1 MATFQPELLLMDVNL
16 PEVSGYDLAR
26 LVRQQEQH
34 AALPILFLTSEARD
48 GVAASGPPRPA
59 ATST

>member
-34 AALPILFLTSEARD
+34 AALPIIFLTVRGRD
-48 GVAASGPPRPA
+48 GIAHPGGEGRR
-59 ATST
+59 